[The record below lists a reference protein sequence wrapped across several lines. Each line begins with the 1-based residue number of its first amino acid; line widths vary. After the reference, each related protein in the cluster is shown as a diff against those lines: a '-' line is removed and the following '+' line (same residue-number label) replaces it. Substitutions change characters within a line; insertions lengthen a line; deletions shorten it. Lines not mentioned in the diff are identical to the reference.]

1 MMWATGYHVCGV
13 RMRNHRYCNL
23 ELAARGA
30 ESTVWKALDR
40 LTGQLCAI
48 KTGSKAHSEAQL
60 ALELHHPYIA
70 APIDHGVDDEWG
82 EFAVYP
88 FYGDPSLKIFFS
100 GVVAPDERLRV
111 ALQLAEVLCFLH
123 NRGWFYVDFKPENF
137 LVSAGGIVVLD
148 LGLCRPITAAK
159 GKSKFSGTFPYIPPE
174 SLLGRPYDARSDIF
188 SLGMLLLHSFFMEES
203 WQGEPSMSALM
214 SRIDRRKAINGFWG
228 NLLSAMTAIE
238 PGQRVSSAFELWQ
251 KLLPAPAASMTLF
264 FPVTS
269 PGILA
274 EAAPGARMLSIVSS
288 SACLLQAAENS
299 LLLREWKLGVR
310 VFSLDLSRV
319 DPQEAFSRFCSILTG
334 RVPEN
339 HFEAIRMLQEFSY
352 PAPVRLGS
360 RRVDKLAPREAELL
374 QYIQA
379 SLSNVENL
387 SLYTTST
394 VPLDPLKE
402 SVRFVPAMG
411 RDGGHDVLSAIL
423 PYSKSGPVLQNLP
436 LNSAYPEEILKR
448 LRENLPAKWDKFWPA
463 AARSFAVETDWQ
475 IEADAAGRKILLVLA
490 LADGSLP
497 DRMVHAVSG
506 QSARSLESSVNRLLA
521 RGMIV
526 QNGET
531 LVLQLDPAAVRASF
545 RKIERRT
552 WAQKLAAALP
562 AQVAPEQR
570 YPILARAGMHRE
582 AAVLALRLARQM
594 DAAGRRD
601 DWRLWT
607 ARASRRGAKLPA
619 NTLLRLSRDFL
630 RKGEMRKASWL
641 LKKARAVSGKTLRI
655 VRARLDFLHRSHKIQ
670 KAIDLVRSAIAFSS
684 AKGRTL
690 WTSYFKARL
699 AGLLILQQS
708 LEPAEQILVEMRD
721 QNLPPGISGLV
732 LHYSGLVRY
741 YQSRFPESIS
751 FYHKAARL
759 RHEFR
764 VSTIMNMG
772 TAYLRQNKLP
782 QADRMLQKALRLFQK
797 TQEAER
803 LSHCYNNLGVAAKRE
818 GRLEDARNAYEQA
831 IHLARLSSNRGM
843 LINCMMN
850 LAVTFEAEGKTDF
863 AIATYER
870 IVSEAE
876 KYSLRLTMG
885 RAFSNLS
892 ALYAIKGQRIRAI
905 QSSKAGIRIK
915 KQLGSPADLGDSY
928 ENLGLSLY
936 SLGRY
941 RSAVRA
947 LSMAKQLFANHNLSM
962 SAMRIELLQLICRM
976 EAGEHNIELPDP
988 VRYADIHGD
997 SVESALLHYVRGA
1010 YHLNA
1015 VDFRATE
1022 ARQELYDAERI
1033 FRKLPSLV
1041 WLARTLRLKSR
1052 YHEKKG
1058 NLERAAL
1065 AQSACIDIL
1074 SKVGAVVPEP
1084 GEGGMQEYKDF
1095 YSSMVGQLPYR
1106 VLVMIKDIL
1115 SLERPDEMIALALNA
1130 ALEFSDM
1137 ERAVLILQE
1146 TPPRIFRSAS
1156 VEDQSIADI
1165 CEISSS
1171 ALDTASETVT
1181 PFVCLDAAFNERFQT
1196 NPSIVANRIMSI
1208 VCLPFKTP
1216 SGSAGVLYLDSREG
1230 VESLTRSETVLMEIF
1245 ASIIGMI
1252 LDKAVA
1258 LERSQSENL
1267 RLKEVENASFP
1278 EFLGVSR
1285 AIMEV
1290 QRQIHK
1296 VLESDITVLITGETG
1311 TGKELVARV
1320 IHHRGTRRNGPFVA
1334 VNCSAFTKD
1343 LLESEMFG
1351 HEKGAFTGAI
1361 QQKRGLFEQADT
1373 GTFFLD
1379 EVGEMPIEMQVKLLR
1394 VLESRE
1400 FRRVGG
1406 VQTLHTS
1413 ARLVLATNQD
1423 LESMVHSGTF
1433 REDLFY
1439 RIKGVQI
1446 RVPPLRE
1453 RPEDI
1458 PVLAASFL
1466 KSAKLTTQRTIRGFS
1481 VEALD
1486 LMKAY
1491 AWPGNARQLKH
1502 EIERIVALSDAEWIE
1517 PADFE
1522 QAIRGTAQP
1531 GVNYSPE
1538 SLRQIEKRAIMERL
1552 REHDWNVLNAA
1563 RSLGLSRHGLYS
1575 KMKRFGI
1582 PAKED

>member
-1 MMWATGYHVCGV
+1 MPNY
-13 RMRNHRYCNL
+13 RYCNL
-23 ELAARGA
+23 ELVARGA

-40 LTGQLCAI
+40 LTDQQCAI
-48 KTGSKAHSEAQL
+48 KTGAKAHSEAQL
-60 ALELHHPYIA
+60 ALQLHHPYIA
-70 APIDHGVDDEWG
+70 TPIDHGVDDEWG

-88 FYGDPSLKIFFS
+88 FYVEPSLKAFFS
-100 GVVAPDERLRV
+100 GDVAPEERQRV
-111 ALQLAEVLCFLH
+111 ALQLAEVLCYFH

-137 LVSAGGIVVLD
+137 LVTPGGIVVLD
-148 LGLCRPITAAK
+148 LGLCRPVAAAK
-159 GKSKFSGTFPYIPPE
+159 LQDKFSGTFPYIPPE

-188 SLGMLLLHSFFMEES
+188 SLGMLLLHSFFMQES

-214 SRIDRRKAINGFWG
+214 SRLDRRKAIDGFWR
-228 NLLSAMTAIE
+228 NLLSSMTAIE
-238 PGQRVSSAFELWQ
+238 PGQRVNSAFELWQ
-251 KLLPAPAASMTLF
+251 RMLPAPAASMTLF
-264 FPVTS
+264 FPVTA

-274 EAAPGARMLSIVSS
+274 EDAPNALMLSIVSS

-299 LLLREWKLGVR
+299 LLLREWKSGVR
-310 VFSLDLSRV
+310 VLSLDLSRM
-319 DPQEAFSRFCSILTG
+319 DPKEAFSRFSSVLTG
-334 RVPEN
+334 RVPKT
-339 HFEAIRMLQEFSY
+339 HFEAVEILQEFPY
-352 PAPVRLGS
+352 PGPVRLGF
-360 RRVDKLAPREAELL
+360 RRVDKLPPREAALL
-374 QYIQA
+374 QYVQA
-379 SLSNVENL
+379 SLNTVKNL

-394 VPLDPLKE
+394 VPVDSLKE
-402 SVRFVPAMG
+402 SVRFVPSIG
-411 RDGGHDVLSAIL
+411 REGGHDVFSAIL
-423 PYSKSGPVLQNLP
+423 PYSKNDPLLQDLP
-436 LNSAYPEEILKR
+436 MNSAYPEEILKS
-448 LRENLPAKWDKFWPA
+448 LREKLPSEWDKLWPA

-475 IEADAAGRKILLVLA
+475 MDADAAGRKILLVLA
-490 LADGSLP
+490 LAGGKAT
-497 DRMVHAVSG
+497 DRIVQVVIG
-506 QSARSLESSVNRLLA
+506 QPTHSLESSLYRLLA
-521 RGMIV
+521 RGMILRH
-526 QNGET
+526 GET
-531 LVLQLDPAAVRASF
+531 LVLQLDPTKVRASF
-545 RKIERRT
+545 RKVERKT

-562 AQVAPEQR
+562 AEVAPEQR
-570 YPILARAGMHRE
+570 YPILARAGMNRE
-582 AAVLALRLARQM
+582 AAVLALRFARQLK
-594 DAAGRRD
+594 AAGKTE
-601 DWRLWT
+601 DWRFWA
-607 ARASRRGAKLPA
+607 ARASRRGARLPA
-619 NTLLRLSRDFL
+619 DTLLRLSRDFL

-641 LKKARAVSGKTLRI
+641 LKKAKTAGGNTLRI
-655 VRARLDFLHRSHKIQ
+655 TRARVDFLHRSHQIQ
-670 KAIDLVRSAIAFSS
+670 KATDLVRSAIAFSS
-684 AKGRTL
+684 AKGKAL

-699 AGLLILQQS
+699 AGFMILQQS
-708 LEPAEQILVEMRD
+708 LEPARQILDEMHG

-732 LHYSGLVRY
+732 LHYSGLLCY

-764 VSTIMNMG
+764 VTTMMNLG
-772 TAYLRQNKLP
+772 TAYLRQYKLP

-797 TQEAER
+797 TQDAER
-803 LSHCYNNLGVAAKRE
+803 LSHCYNNMGVAAKHE
-818 GRLEDARNAYEQA
+818 GRLEDARNAYEKA
-831 IHLARLSSNRGM
+831 IHLARLSNNRSM
-843 LINCMMN
+843 QIHSMVN

-863 AIATYER
+863 AIAAYER

-876 KYSLRLTMG
+876 KYSLRLPMA
-885 RAFSNLS
+885 RVLSNLG
-892 ALYAIKGQRIRAI
+892 ALYALKGERVRAI
-905 QSSKAGIRIK
+905 QASKAGIRIK
-915 KQLGSPADLGDSY
+915 QQLGFPADLGDSY

-947 LSMAKQLFANHNLSM
+947 LSTARQLFIKHNISL
-962 SAMRIELLQLICRM
+962 SAMRTELLQIICRM
-976 EAGEHNIELPDP
+976 EAGEQDIDLPDP
-988 VRYADIHGD
+988 MKYADMLED
-997 SVESALLHYVRGA
+997 SLESGLHHYARGA

-1015 VDFRATE
+1015 VSFRAVE
-1022 ARQELYDAERI
+1022 ARQELYEAERI

-1074 SKVGAVVPEP
+1074 SKVGAAVPEP
-1084 GEGGMQEYKDF
+1084 GEKGMQEYKDF
-1095 YSSMVGQLPYR
+1095 YSSMAGQLPYR

-1115 SLERPDEMIALALNA
+1115 SLERPDEMIARALNA

-1146 TPPRIFRSAS
+1146 TPPRIFRSTS
-1156 VEDQSIADI
+1156 VEDTAIDDI
-1165 CEISSS
+1165 CEISTS
-1171 ALDTASETVT
+1171 ALNTASETVT

-1196 NPSIVANRIMSI
+1196 NPSIIANRIMSI

-1245 ASIIGMI
+1245 ASIMGMI

-1343 LLESEMFG
+1343 LLESELFG

-1379 EVGEMPIEMQVKLLR
+1379 EIGEMPLEMQVKLLR

-1400 FRRVGG
+1400 YRRVGG

-1423 LESMVHSGTF
+1423 LESMVHAGTF

-1453 RPEDI
+1453 RPDDI

-1466 KSAKLTTQRTIRGFS
+1466 KSAKLTTRRTIRGFS
-1481 VEALD
+1481 AGALD
-1486 LMKAY
+1486 LMKAH

-1517 PADFE
+1517 PDDFE
-1522 QAIRGTAQP
+1522 PGIRGTAQP
-1531 GVNYSPE
+1531 APNYSQE
-1538 SLRQIEKRAIMERL
+1538 SLRQIEKRAIVERL
-1552 REHDWNVLNAA
+1552 REHDGNVLNAA